1 MSDLHIFRVKLGTF
15 GEYDT
20 PVALFDENEVI
31 TIPISENKTTYLAG
45 MFYNLEDAVKYQ
57 KRMLR
62 IGYENA
68 LIIAYKNGNE
78 IEF

>member
-1 MSDLHIFRVKLGTF
+1 M
-15 GEYDT
+15 DT
-20 PVALFDENEVI
+20 AKVAKKI
-31 TIPISENKTTYLAG
+31 TIPINKNNTTYIAG
-45 MFYNLEDAVKYQ
+45 IFYNLENAIKYQ